1 MSRILHTTLS
11 LLLTTACG
19 TVPQDGSS
27 TSENGNLTQY
37 NDGAIQF
44 TTNKGKFVIELY
56 ESQAPKTTENFLR
69 YVEDGFYDGKDG
81 NGKTIFH
88 RTINDFMIQGGGLT
102 EDGSE
107 KSTYDPIENEA
118 TVSGLS
124 NVRGTV
130 AMARTND
137 PNSATAQFFINTM
150 DNTYLDAGEI
160 YDEGYAVFGLVVDG
174 MEIVDEISEGETDGN
189 DRPIENVVI
198 EDVWLV
204 E

>member
-1 MSRILHTTLS
+1 MSRTLCTPIFWF
-11 LLLTTACG
+11 LTTACG
-19 TVPQDGSS
+19 TVSQDDP
-27 TSENGNLTQY
+27 TKAENASLSQY
-37 NDGAIQF
+37 NNGAIQF
-44 TTNKGKFVIELY
+44 TTSKGKFVIELY
-56 ESQAPKTTENFLR
+56 EAQAPKTTDNFLR

-102 EDGSE
+102 EDGTE
-107 KSTYDPIENEA
+107 KSTYSPIENESI
-118 TVSGLS
+118 VSGLS

-160 YDEGYAVFGLVVDG
+160 TDEGYAVFGLVVDG

>member
-1 MSRILHTTLS
+1 M
-11 LLLTTACG
+11 
-19 TVPQDGSS
+19 
-27 TSENGNLTQY
+27 
-37 NDGAIQF
+37 
-44 TTNKGKFVIELY
+44 
-56 ESQAPKTTENFLR
+56 R

-102 EDGSE
+102 EDGTE
-107 KSTYDPIENEA
+107 KSTYSPIENESI
-118 TVSGLS
+118 VSGLS

-150 DNTYLDAGEI
+150 DNTYLDVGEI

>member
-1 MSRILHTTLS
+1 MSRMLYTTLS
-11 LLLTTACG
+11 LLLITACG
-19 TVPQDGSS
+19 TVPQGNSS
-27 TSENGNLTQY
+27 TSENANLTQY
-37 NDGAIQF
+37 NDGAIQI
-44 TTNKGKFVIELY
+44 TTSKGKFVIELY
-56 ESQAPKTTENFLR
+56 EAQAPKTTENFLR

-102 EDGSE
+102 EDGTE
-107 KSTYDPIENEA
+107 KSTYAPIENESV
-118 TVSGLS
+118 VSGLS

-160 YDEGYAVFGLVVDG
+160 TDEGYAVFGLVVDG

-189 DRPIENVVI
+189 DRPLANVVI

-204 E
+204 D